1 MFMNNPFS
9 ELSASIS
16 PTVMQGYVIL
26 MVLLV
31 IGGTV
36 LDMMHKKSAQYF
48 FENAKKAKKSA
59 KRTVSTG
66 EKASIAVKVLAN
78 EVLTS
83 GEFCNT
89 RRRLSHLL
97 TMYGFIIFVVTTAIM
112 IFGYPTPATATPAIL
127 PQLWHIGALMLAVG
141 GYWFWFFIR
150 VDVSAEGLSWYR
162 FERADLF
169 ILSLL
174 ATSTFALLWS
184 FTQSSGIAGWSTLF
198 LALFIISSTT
208 LFASVLW
215 SKFAHMFFKPAA
227 AFQKR
232 VTRADG
238 SRENLPAEYDL
249 TDPAVQARF
258 PDIPEYMGKKPDYMG
273 HGINVNQQTIINTD
287 LTFT

>member
-1 MFMNNPFS
+1 MFTSNPFS

-16 PTVMQGYVIL
+16 PTVMQGYIVL

-31 IGGTV
+31 IGGTI
-36 LDMMHKKSAQYF
+36 LDMVHKKNSQYF
-48 FENAKKAKKSA
+48 FENAKKSKASA
-59 KRTVSTG
+59 KRTVGVG
-66 EKASIAVKVLAN
+66 EKTSIAVKVLAK

-83 GEFCNT
+83 GEFCIV

-97 TMYGFIIFVVTTAIM
+97 TMYGFIIFVMTTAIM
-112 IFGYPTPATATPAIL
+112 IFGYPTPATPTPTIL
-127 PQLWHIGALMLAVG
+127 PQLWHIGALMLCVG

-150 VDVSAEGLSWYR
+150 VDVSAEGLTWWR

-169 ILSLL
+169 IVSLL
-174 ATSTFALLWS
+174 TTATFALVWS
-184 FTQSSGIAGWSTLF
+184 YTQSDGISGWSTLF
-198 LALFIISSTT
+198 LVLFIISSTM
-208 LFASVLW
+208 LFGTVAW

-227 AFQKR
+227 AFEKR

-258 PDIPEYMGKKPDYMG
+258 PDIPEYMGKNPAYMG
-273 HGINVNQQTIINTD
+273 HGIKREPAQHY
-287 LTFT
+287 

>member
-1 MFMNNPFS
+1 MFISNPFS

-16 PTVMQGYVIL
+16 PAIMQAYIVL

-31 IGGTV
+31 IGGTI
-36 LDMMHKKSAQYF
+36 LDMIHKKSAQYF
-48 FENAKKAKKSA
+48 FKNAENAKKSA
-59 KRTVSTG
+59 KRSVDGG
-66 EKASIAVKVLAN
+66 EKISIATTVLVN

-83 GEFCNT
+83 GEFKNT

-112 IFGYPTPATATPAIL
+112 IFGYPTPATPTPALL

-141 GYWFWFFIR
+141 GYWFWFSIR
-150 VDVSAEGLSWYR
+150 VDVSAEGLPWFR

-174 ATSTFALLWS
+174 ATSTFALIWS
-184 FTQSSGIAGWSTLF
+184 FTGGGLTIF
-198 LALFIISSTT
+198 FALFILSSTV
-208 LFASVLW
+208 LFGGVYF

-238 SRENLPAEYDL
+238 SRENLPPDYDL
-249 TDPAVQARF
+249 TDPAVQAKF
-258 PDIPEYMGKKPDYMG
+258 PDIPEYMGKNPPDMG
-273 HGINVNQQTIINTD
+273 HGIRRESANHY
-287 LTFT
+287 

>member
-1 MFMNNPFS
+1 MLMINPFT
-9 ELSASIS
+9 ELSTLIS

-26 MVLLV
+26 MALLV
-31 IGGTV
+31 VGGTI
-36 LDMMHKKSAQYF
+36 LDMIHKKSAQYF

-59 KRTVSTG
+59 KRSVGAG
-66 EKASIAVKVLAN
+66 EKASIAVTVLVN

-83 GEFCNT
+83 GEFKNT

-97 TMYGFIIFVVTTAIM
+97 IMYGFILFVATTAIM
-112 IFGYPTPATATPAIL
+112 IFGYPTPATPTPAIL

-150 VDVSAEGLSWYR
+150 VDVSAEGLPWFR
-162 FERADLF
+162 VERTDIF

-174 ATSTFALLWS
+174 TTATFGLIWS
-184 FTQSSGIAGWSTLF
+184 FAQSQGIAGWSTLF
-198 LALFIISSTT
+198 LVLFVVSSTT
-208 LFASVLW
+208 LFSTVLW

-238 SRENLPAEYDL
+238 SRENLPPDYDL
-249 TDPAVQARF
+249 TDPAVQAKF
-258 PDIPEYMGKKPDYMG
+258 PDIPQYMGKKPAYMG
-273 HGINVNQQTIINTD
+273 LGIKRESPNHY
-287 LTFT
+287 